1 LADRPPALRDE
12 VDHDVLTLLP
22 ERLDTVV
29 LIAAHCD
36 DIVVGC
42 GGTLLELCRA
52 HPGVAVTA
60 VTFTGGGSL
69 REEEERAALT
79 AFCPGARLQMAV
91 LDLPVGQLPTR
102 WERVKRTL
110 EDLRARADPSLIFAP
125 TTVDGHPDRRMVAEL
140 VPVAFP
146 DHLVLGYEIVQH
158 DSDLHQTRLYSPL
171 AEPVLREKIDKM
183 LEHYGSQRDRPAF
196 DAESTAGL
204 ARLRGVQCHA
214 RYAEAFHV
222 SRLVLGMA
230 PLTSD
235 SPYSHGQA

>member
-1 LADRPPALRDE
+1 
-12 VDHDVLTLLP
+12 
-22 ERLDTVV
+22 
-29 LIAAHCD
+29 
-36 DIVVGC
+36 
-42 GGTLLELCRA
+42 
-52 HPGVAVTA
+52 

-79 AFCPGARLQMAV
+79 SFCPGARLQVTV
-91 LDLPVGQLPTR
+91 LDLPLGQLPTR

-110 EDLRARADPSLIFAP
+110 EDLRATADPSLIFGP
-125 TTVDGHPDRRMVAEL
+125 TVLDGHPDRRLVAEL

-183 LEHYGSQRDRPAF
+183 LEHYGSQRDRPTF

>member
-1 LADRPPALRDE
+1 
-12 VDHDVLTLLP
+12 VLTLLP
-22 ERLDTVV
+22 ERLDNVV
-29 LIAAHCD
+29 LIGAHCD
-36 DIVVGC
+36 DIVLGC

-52 HPGVAVTA
+52 RPGVRVNAVI
-60 VTFTGGGSL
+60 FTGGGSL
-69 REEEERAALT
+69 REEEERAALA
-79 AFCPGARLQMAV
+79 AFCTGAQRQVAV
-91 LDLPVGQLPTR
+91 LDLPVGQLPVR

-110 EDLRARADPSLIFAP
+110 EDVRARDEPDLIFAP
-125 TTVDGHPDRRMVAEL
+125 TQHDGHPDRRLVAEL

-158 DSDLHQTRLYSPL
+158 DGDLRQPRLYSPL

-183 LEHYGSQRDRPAF
+183 LEHYGSQRDRPSF

-222 SRLVLGMA
+222 NRLVLGMA
-230 PLTSD
+230 PLTGSTPYGSA
-235 SPYSHGQA
+235 SP

>member
-1 LADRPPALRDE
+1 
-12 VDHDVLTLLP
+12 VLTLLP
-22 ERLDTVV
+22 ERLDAVV

-69 REEEERAALT
+69 REEEERAALA
-79 AFCPGARLQMAV
+79 AFCPGANLRVAV

-110 EDLRARADPSLIFAP
+110 EDLRGRADPSLIFAP
-125 TTVDGHPDRRMVAEL
+125 VTHDGHPDRRWVAEL
-140 VPVAFP
+140 VPITFP

-158 DSDLHQTRLYSPL
+158 DGDMSQPRLYSPL
-171 AEPVLREKIDKM
+171 AEPVLREKVDKM
-183 LEHYGSQRDRPAF
+183 LEHYGSQRDRPSF
-196 DAESTAGL
+196 DAESVAGL
-204 ARLRGVQCHA
+204 ARLRGLQCHA

-222 SRLVLGMA
+222 TRLVLGLA
-230 PLTSD
+230 PLTSH
-235 SPYSHGQA
+235 SPYGATQS